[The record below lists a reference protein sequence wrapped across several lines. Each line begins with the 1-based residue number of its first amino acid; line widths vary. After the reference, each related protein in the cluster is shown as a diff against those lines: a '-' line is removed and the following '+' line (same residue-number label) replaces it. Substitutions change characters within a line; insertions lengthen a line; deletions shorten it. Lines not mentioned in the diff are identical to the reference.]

1 MGVYIHIFIGAIP
14 TAAQYKPLNKQVMK
28 KIIYDYLKKNVACDN
43 WGVIC
48 LDDFCKEYGF
58 TVDSV
63 CDTLEEMKD
72 KISCAYFM
80 ENFSVADVR
89 C

>member
-1 MGVYIHIFIGAIP
+1 
-14 TAAQYKPLNKQVMK
+14 MK

-43 WGVIC
+43 WGVVC

-58 TVDSV
+58 TIDSV

-72 KISCAYFM
+72 DVSCDYFM
-80 ENFSVADVR
+80 ENFGGCGCQMLDYDLL
-89 C
+89 